1 MRLGRE
7 FDVMDAVLMAQIAVS
22 FLLGFPAIYV
32 VLSKRYQAREKHWA
46 FTTLGTILGFWLR
59 GRL

>member
-1 MRLGRE
+1 MDSILAAQMAISLFLG
-7 FDVMDAVLMAQIAVS
+7 A
-22 FLLGFPAIYV
+22 PAIFV